1 MLCHAALTSPAKLAL
16 AVSVNLRSSH
26 EIILKAAKFAEAA
39 KVLSEGRLDFQVS
52 AEKIEFANGARI
64 ISLP

>member
-1 MLCHAALTSPAKLAL
+1 MLCHAALTSPSKLSL
-16 AVSVNLRSSH
+16 AVSVNQRSSH

-39 KVLSEGRLDFQVS
+39 KLLSNGGLDFSVA
-52 AEKIEFANGARI
+52 AEKIEFSNGARI